1 MANVLQGSQL
11 AILLISPHSH
21 LQITI
26 MSSKHDEDDLDDLDD
41 LLDEFAD
48 EVLTE
53 ASGAQKPQANAKS
66 NPLQALPH
74 TAASATDSSYS
85 TSASKVEDT
94 KGTAGNVEQKGKVS
108 AEDDPSVPEL
118 DEEFAEKLKLGMNYL
133 LSELDGNEGTEAL
146 DGLLSE
152 LSGATG
158 GSAAFKAKSAS
169 KPAKP
174 SGTSGDGKP
183 AEFQDTISQTMDRL
197 RESKSELD
205 EQATQNNDSEDAF
218 LSKIMK
224 ELEGASG
231 VEGGLDGFLGE
242 MLRELSSKEILYE
255 PIKEM
260 HDKYPQWL
268 EKNKDKVSQ
277 EELARYKNQ
286 QRIIDEITA
295 RFESPQY
302 NDSNEADKKYIADR
316 MEEMQQSGAPPQEL
330 MGDISGGAIPGFD
343 GMSGG
348 LEGLGLGGDGMPSE
362 KDLENCPV
370 Q

>member
-1 MANVLQGSQL
+1 
-11 AILLISPHSH
+11 
-21 LQITI
+21 

-48 EVLTE
+48 EVLSE
-53 ASGAQKPQANAKS
+53 APGATKQLPSAKS
-66 NPLQALPH
+66 DSSQTLPH
-74 TAASATDSSYS
+74 TAASATDSSS
-85 TSASKVEDT
+85 NAT
-94 KGTAGNVEQKGKVS
+94 NVEGIKTSSGSREQKENTSTK
-108 AEDDPSVPEL
+108 EDPSVPVL
-118 DEEFAEKLKLGMNYL
+118 DEEFAEKLKLGMKYL
-133 LSELDGNEGTEAL
+133 LSEIDGYEGTEAL
-146 DGLLSE
+146 DGLLND

-158 GSAAFKAKSAS
+158 GSAGAKAKSDS
-169 KPAKP
+169 KPVKS
-174 SGTSGDGKP
+174 SGGAGDGKP

-197 RESKSELD
+197 RESKTELD
-205 EQATQNNDSEDAF
+205 EQATQSNDSEDAF

-268 EKNKDKVSQ
+268 EKNKDKVGE

-302 NDSNEADKKYIADR
+302 DDANEADKKYIADR

-330 MGDISGGAIPGFD
+330 MGEISGGAIPGFD

-348 LEGLGLGGDGMPSE
+348 LEGLGLGGEGMPSE